1 MYLSRIMENNEFNGI
16 RELLDA
22 CSGTLN
28 PGAYFFPGKRDGDKL
43 VGIEESV
50 ESYTSEELK
59 EQCGVTSGQWLKGTG
74 NDEFMKMRLPEAVT
88 VPAVSVI

>member
-22 CSGTLN
+22 YRGILN
-28 PGAYFFPGKRDGDKL
+28 PGAYFFPGKRDGDRL

-59 EQCGVTSGQWLKGTG
+59 EQYGVTSGQWLKGTG

-88 VPAVSVI
+88 VPAGSVV

>member
-22 CSGTLN
+22 YRGILN
-28 PGAYFFPGKRDGDKL
+28 PGAYFFPGKRDGDRL

-50 ESYTSEELK
+50 ESCISEELK
-59 EQCGVTSGQWLKGTG
+59 EQYGVTSGQWLKGTG

-88 VPAVSVI
+88 VPAGSVV

>member
-22 CSGTLN
+22 YRGILN
-28 PGAYFFPGKRDGDKL
+28 PGAYFFPGKRDGDRL

-59 EQCGVTSGQWLKGTG
+59 EQYGVTSGQWLKGTG

-88 VPAVSVI
+88 CLQYR